1 MIRMPMLLFLA
12 LGTQAPPAGPPTA
25 PSTPGAV
32 ASFQPTIEWSDLPPE
47 LPQSLRDSVRFGYL
61 AVPRDHAE
69 PNGPRLRIAIAV
81 LPARSAS
88 RLPDPVVSIAGG
100 PGLPAIEFHMRLRS
114 AGPHP
119 LDVFRERRDLVIID
133 TRGHGFSGPRRCSEL
148 DGAGPL
154 TDQSTAA
161 ERIWLAK
168 LAACRDRLVAT
179 AVRLETLSS
188 VQAAHDLEL
197 LRRALGAPQLNL
209 IGLSYGSRIAAEAL
223 RQVPSSIRAVYF
235 SGPVPAGHFGDSDAS
250 GRADEVLEVLFRR
263 CATQPACRAAYPR
276 LEADYDTVMSRLRR
290 SPVRV
295 PVPRSDAA
303 PEGEVVVDEDL
314 MQRGFA
320 EILLNRKLAA
330 GAPLLI
336 HTLATQGLGPLGSMA
351 PQLMEAIGGGGVT
364 VAEGTFL
371 AFWCNDGRVN
381 STSSELLQQRCRTW
395 LGETYTGRCAEP
407 VRSDVPGLIETGE
420 FDPRTPPSFARFL
433 AAGLPRAHLLI
444 LPWYGHE
451 RPPDCSLRISRDF
464 FDAPDDAPD
473 TTCVDSIPPIEF
485 VTGVA
490 PSRWVGTAV
499 GRASSRPWLVSLPG
513 AAGLLLL
520 GSAIGIPMHGLRAR
534 RRSRGYG
541 DARASLSLLLV
552 AAVGLTF
559 LLGLAAAVFVGMRRH
574 FFIPLIGVPQGWAWL
589 LALPWLLLVLT
600 PVAGIL
606 ALSGPSRHAA
616 GPTVLRW
623 TTLVGAAL
631 LLALWAY
638 SVIA

>member
-12 LGTQAPPAGPPTA
+12 LGLQAPPAGPPTA
-25 PSTPGAV
+25 PSTPREVG
-32 ASFQPTIEWSDLPPE
+32 SFQPTIEWSDLPAE

-61 AVPRDHAE
+61 AVPQDHAD

-114 AGPHP
+114 EGPHP
-119 LDVFRERRDLVIID
+119 LDVFRERRDLVVID
-133 TRGHGFSGPRRCSEL
+133 ARGHGFSGPPRCSEL

-154 TDQSTAA
+154 TDESPAA
-161 ERIWLAK
+161 ERIWLSK
-168 LAACRDRLVAT
+168 LAACRERLLANG
-179 AVRLETLSS
+179 VRLETLSS

-235 SGPVPAGHFGDSDAS
+235 SGPVPAGHVGDH
-250 GRADEVLEVLFRR
+250 DERGQAEEVIETLFRR
-263 CATQPACRAAYPR
+263 CATQPGCRAAYPR

-303 PEGEVVVDEDL
+303 PEGEVVVDEAL
-314 MQRGFA
+314 MRGGFA
-320 EILLNRKLAA
+320 QILLNRKLAA

-336 HTLATQGLGPLGSMA
+336 HTLAEQGTGPLGRMA
-351 PQLMEAIGGGGVT
+351 PQLMQAIGGVS
-364 VAEGTFL
+364 AAAGTFL

-381 STSSELLQQRCRTW
+381 STSSEVLQQRCRTW
-395 LGETYTGRCAEP
+395 LGEAYTGRRAEP
-407 VRSDVPGLIETGE
+407 VHSPVPGLIETGE

-433 AAGLPRAHLLI
+433 AAGMPRAHVLI

-451 RPPDCSLRISRDF
+451 RPPDCSFRISRHF

-520 GSAIGIPMHGLRAR
+520 VSAIGIPVQGLRAR
-534 RRSRGYG
+534 RQSRGYG
-541 DARASLSLLLV
+541 DPRTSLSLLLV

-559 LLGLAAAVFVGMRRH
+559 LLGLAAALFVGMRRH
-574 FFIPLIGVPQGWAWL
+574 FFIPLIGLPQGWAWL

-638 SVIA
+638 NVLM

>member
-12 LGTQAPPAGPPTA
+12 LGLQAPPAGPPTA
-25 PSTPGAV
+25 PSTPREVG
-32 ASFQPTIEWSDLPPE
+32 SFQPTIEWSDLPAE

-61 AVPRDHAE
+61 AVPQDHAD

-114 AGPHP
+114 DGPHP
-119 LDVFRERRDLVIID
+119 LDVFRERRDLVVID
-133 TRGHGFSGPRRCSEL
+133 ARGHGFSGPPRCSEL

-154 TDQSTAA
+154 TDESPAA
-161 ERIWLAK
+161 ERIWLSK
-168 LAACRDRLVAT
+168 LAACRERLLANG
-179 AVRLETLSS
+179 VRLETLSS

-235 SGPVPAGHFGDSDAS
+235 SGPVPAGHFGDH
-250 GRADEVLEVLFRR
+250 DERGQAEEVIETLLRR
-263 CATQPACRAAYPR
+263 CAAQPSCRAAYPR

-303 PEGEVVVDEDL
+303 PEGEVVVDEAL
-314 MQRGFA
+314 MRGGFA
-320 EILLNRKLAA
+320 QILLNRKLAA

-336 HTLATQGLGPLGSMA
+336 HTLAEQGTGPLGRMA
-351 PQLMEAIGGGGVT
+351 PQLMQAIGGVS
-364 VAEGTFL
+364 AAAGTFL

-381 STSSELLQQRCRTW
+381 STSSEVLQQRCRTW
-395 LGETYTGRCAEP
+395 LGEAYTGRRAEP
-407 VRSDVPGLIETGE
+407 VHSPVPGLIETGE

-433 AAGLPRAHLLI
+433 AAGMPRAHVLI

-451 RPPDCSLRISRDF
+451 RPPDCSFRISRHF

-520 GSAIGIPMHGLRAR
+520 VSAIGIPVQGLRAR
-534 RRSRGYG
+534 RQSRGYG
-541 DARASLSLLLV
+541 DPRTSLSLLLV

-574 FFIPLIGVPQGWAWL
+574 FFVPLIGLPQGWAWL

-638 SVIA
+638 NVLM